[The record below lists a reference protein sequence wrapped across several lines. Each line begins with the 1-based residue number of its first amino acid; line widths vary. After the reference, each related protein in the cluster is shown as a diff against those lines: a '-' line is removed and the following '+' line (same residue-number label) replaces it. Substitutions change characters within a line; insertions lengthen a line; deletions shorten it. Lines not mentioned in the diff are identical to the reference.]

1 MIPSIIDLQV
11 EYISKLSQE
20 EREKIILWLI
30 EKEKKRRK
38 LDTIGSTIYF
48 ILLIASI
55 VIIYLR
61 CAGII

>member
-30 EKEKKRRK
+30 ENEKKRRK

>member
-38 LDTIGSTIYF
+38 LDTIGSTISF